1 MGISLSEFIY
11 NLHKENSFFDKK
23 NSFRVMYGFS
33 HNNFKD
39 MIFKTFL
46 KDGIISEPKE
56 NIICILGDFENFR
69 NSLFFTNTALYIEN
83 SLTGQKGI
91 KISYSSIKELKVQDV
106 LNIILKTGE
115 IYKLSNLWKAES
127 IAKFLSY
134 ACNCNMIEDKFE
146 EISAEKG
153 KPNIDTISK
162 SIYSNISISSANYG
176 TTKFNGSQGHGFAAE
191 RANHI
196 YDTLTGKKAMIL
208 GDDNALNG
216 ADRMVN
222 GQSIQ
227 AKYCQTGSGCIA
239 ECFENG
245 KFRYINADGTPMQI
259 EVPSDMYENAVSS
272 MKRRIENGE
281 VPNVTN
287 PEDAEKIVRKG
298 HFTYEQ
304 AKNIAKAG
312 TVESIA
318 FDSINGAIIATSA
331 FGMSSCLTFAVSVW
345 NGENFDTALKNATY
359 SGLKVG
365 GTAFV
370 TTVITS
376 QITRMG
382 AESLLVGGTE
392 SFVKI
397 LGPKATSTLANAFR
411 SGKNI
416 YGAAATRNVAKLL
429 RGNIITAGVSVAVLS
444 TVDIA
449 NIFRGRISGAQLF
462 KNITNTT
469 SAVAGGTAGWVGGS
483 AVGAK
488 LGATLGTF
496 TVPGLGT
503 VAGTA
508 IGGAIGG
515 IIGSFG
521 GGAVAGKTSNKV
533 LNNFIEDDV
542 NKMLKIIEKEFTKL
556 STDYLL
562 NRDEAENVIDNLKE
576 DLTGSTLK
584 DMFADDNKKE
594 FARDLI
600 LPHIEHTVGNRKK
613 IKLPTEKQICQE
625 LRIVLEEIADN
636 TNN

>member
-33 HNNFKD
+33 HNSFKD

-127 IAKFLSY
+127 IAKFLNY
-134 ACNCNMIEDKFE
+134 ACNCNTIEDKFE
-146 EISAEKG
+146 EITEEKV
-153 KPNIDTISK
+153 KPNINTASK
-162 SIYSNISISSANYG
+162 VIYGNVSNASTNYG
-176 TTKFNGSQGHGFAAE
+176 LDKFSTPRGHGFAAE

-196 YDTLTGKKAMIL
+196 YDTLTGKKAVIV
-208 GDDNALNG
+208 GDDNAANG

-222 GQSIQ
+222 GISIQ
-227 AKYCQTGSGCIA
+227 SKYCSSGSKCIQ
-239 ECFENG
+239 ECFRDG
-245 KFRYINADGTPMQI
+245 KFRYINPDGTPMQI
-259 EVPSDMYENAVSS
+259 EVPSDKYDSAVEA
-272 MKRRIENGE
+272 MKNRIRRGE

-287 PEDAEKIVRKG
+287 PEEAKNIVRKG

-318 FDSINGAIIATSA
+318 FDSVNGAIIATSA
-331 FGMSSCLTFAVSVW
+331 FGISSCLTFATSIW
-345 NGENFDTALKNATY
+345 NGEDFNAALKNATY

-365 GTAFV
+365 GTAF
-370 TTVITS
+370 ITAILAS
-376 QITRMG
+376 QLSRAG
-382 AESLLVGGTE
+382 LNSLLVGSSEAVVG
-392 SFVKI
+392 V
-397 LGPKATSTLANAFR
+397 LGSKASAVLVNAFR
-411 SGKNI
+411 GGSNI
-416 YGAAATRNVAKLL
+416 YGAAAMKSAAKLL
-429 RGNIITAGVSVAVLS
+429 RGNVITAGISVVILS
-444 TVDIA
+444 TVDVV
-449 NIFRGRISGAQLF
+449 NIFRGRISGKQLF
-462 KNITNTT
+462 KNIANTAST
-469 SAVAGGTAGWVGGS
+469 VAGGTAGWVGGATAGAALGS
-483 AVGAK
+483 VVPIVGTAVG
-488 LGATLGTF
+488 GFVG
-496 TVPGLGT
+496 GLL
-503 VAGTA
+503 
-508 IGGAIGG
+508 
-515 IIGSFG
+515 GSFG
-521 GGAVAGKTSNKV
+521 GGAVAGKVSNKV

-542 NKMLKIIEKEFTKL
+542 NEMLRIIEKEFSEL
-556 STDYLL
+556 SVDYLL
-562 NRDEAENVIDNLKE
+562 NKEEAESVIDNLKE

-584 DMFADDNKKE
+584 DMFADDDQEE

-600 LPHIEHTVGNRKK
+600 LPHIEYTVKNRKK
-613 IKLPTEKQICQE
+613 IKLPTEKQMCQE
-625 LRIVLEEIADN
+625 LRVVLEEIADS

>member
-127 IAKFLSY
+127 IAKFLNY
-134 ACNCNMIEDKFE
+134 ACNCNTIEDKFE
-146 EISAEKG
+146 EITEEKVR
-153 KPNIDTISK
+153 PSIDTASK
-162 SIYSNISISSANYG
+162 VIYGNVSNASTNYG
-176 TTKFNGSQGHGFAAE
+176 LDKFSTPRGHGFAAE

-196 YDTLTGKKAMIL
+196 YDTLTGKKAVIV
-208 GDDNALNG
+208 GDDNAANG

-222 GQSIQ
+222 GISIQ
-227 AKYCQTGSGCIA
+227 SKYCSSGSKCIQ
-239 ECFENG
+239 ECFHDG
-245 KFRYINADGTPMQI
+245 KFRYINPDGTPMQI
-259 EVPSDMYENAVSS
+259 EVPSDKYDSAVEA
-272 MKRRIENGE
+272 MKNRIRRGE

-287 PEDAEKIVRKG
+287 PEEAKNIVRKG

-318 FDSINGAIIATSA
+318 FDSVNGAIIATSA
-331 FGMSSCLTFAVSVW
+331 FGISSCLTFATSIW
-345 NGENFDTALKNATY
+345 NGEDFNAALKNATY

-365 GTAFV
+365 GTAF
-370 TTVITS
+370 ITAILAS
-376 QITRMG
+376 QLSRAG
-382 AESLLVGGTE
+382 LNSLLVGSSEAVVG
-392 SFVKI
+392 V
-397 LGPKATSTLANAFR
+397 LGSKASAVLVNAFR
-411 SGKNI
+411 GGSNI
-416 YGAAATRNVAKLL
+416 YGAAAMKSAAKLL
-429 RGNIITAGVSVAVLS
+429 RGNVITAGISVVILS
-444 TVDIA
+444 TVDVV
-449 NIFRGRISGAQLF
+449 NIFRGRISGKQLF
-462 KNITNTT
+462 KNIANTAST
-469 SAVAGGTAGWVGGS
+469 VAGGTAGWVGGATAGAALGS
-483 AVGAK
+483 VVPIVGTAVG
-488 LGATLGTF
+488 GFVG
-496 TVPGLGT
+496 GLL
-503 VAGTA
+503 
-508 IGGAIGG
+508 
-515 IIGSFG
+515 GSFG
-521 GGAVAGKTSNKV
+521 GGAVAGKVSNKV

-542 NKMLKIIEKEFTKL
+542 NEMLRIIEKEFSEL
-556 STDYLL
+556 SVDYLL
-562 NRDEAENVIDNLKE
+562 NKEEAESVIDNLKE

-584 DMFADDNKKE
+584 DMFADDDQEE

-600 LPHIEHTVGNRKK
+600 LPHIEYTVKNRKK
-613 IKLPTEKQICQE
+613 IKLPTEKQMCQE
-625 LRIVLEEIADN
+625 LRIVLEEIADS

>member
-33 HNNFKD
+33 HNSFKD

-69 NSLFFTNTALYIEN
+69 NSLFFTSTALYIEN

-127 IAKFLSY
+127 IAKFLNY
-134 ACNCNMIEDKFE
+134 ACNCNTIEDKFE
-146 EISAEKG
+146 EITEEKV
-153 KPNIDTISK
+153 KPNINTASK
-162 SIYSNISISSANYG
+162 VIYGNVSNASTNYG
-176 TTKFNGSQGHGFAAE
+176 LDKFSTPRGHGFAAE

-196 YDTLTGKKAMIL
+196 YDTLTGKKAVIV
-208 GDDNALNG
+208 GDDNAANG

-222 GQSIQ
+222 GISIQ
-227 AKYCQTGSGCIA
+227 SKYCSSGSKCIQ
-239 ECFENG
+239 ECFRDG
-245 KFRYINADGTPMQI
+245 KFRYINPDGTPMQI
-259 EVPSDMYENAVSS
+259 EVPSDKYDSAVEA
-272 MKRRIENGE
+272 MKNRIRRGE

-287 PEDAEKIVRKG
+287 PEEAKNIVRKG

-318 FDSINGAIIATSA
+318 FDSVNGAIIATSA
-331 FGMSSCLTFAVSVW
+331 FGISSCLTFATSIW
-345 NGENFDTALKNATY
+345 NGEDFNVALKNATY

-365 GTAFV
+365 GTAF
-370 TTVITS
+370 ITAILAS
-376 QITRMG
+376 QLSRAG
-382 AESLLVGGTE
+382 LNSLLVGSSEAVVG
-392 SFVKI
+392 V
-397 LGPKATSTLANAFR
+397 LGSKASAVLVNAFR
-411 SGKNI
+411 SGSNI
-416 YGAAATRNVAKLL
+416 YGAAAMKSAAKLL
-429 RGNIITAGVSVAVLS
+429 RGNVITAGISVVVLS
-444 TVDIA
+444 TVDVV
-449 NIFRGRISGAQLF
+449 NIFRGRISGKQLF
-462 KNITNTT
+462 KNIANTAST
-469 SAVAGGTAGWVGGS
+469 VAGGTAGWVGGATAGAALGS
-483 AVGAK
+483 VVPIVGTAVG
-488 LGATLGTF
+488 GFVG
-496 TVPGLGT
+496 GLL
-503 VAGTA
+503 
-508 IGGAIGG
+508 
-515 IIGSFG
+515 GSFG
-521 GGAVAGKTSNKV
+521 GGAVAGKVSNKV

-542 NKMLKIIEKEFTKL
+542 NEMLRIIEKEFSEL
-556 STDYLL
+556 SVDYLL
-562 NRDEAENVIDNLKE
+562 NKEEAESVIDNLKE

-584 DMFADDNKKE
+584 DMFADDDQEE

-600 LPHIEHTVGNRKK
+600 LPHIESIVKNRKK
-613 IKLPTEKQICQE
+613 IKLPTEKQMCQE
-625 LRIVLEEIADN
+625 LRVVLEEIADN

>member
-33 HNNFKD
+33 HNSFKD

-69 NSLFFTNTALYIEN
+69 NSLFFTSTALYIEN

-127 IAKFLSY
+127 IAKFLNY
-134 ACNCNMIEDKFE
+134 ACNCNTIEDKFE
-146 EISAEKG
+146 EITEEKV
-153 KPNIDTISK
+153 KPNINTASK
-162 SIYSNISISSANYG
+162 VIYGNVSNASTNYG
-176 TTKFNGSQGHGFAAE
+176 LDKFSTPRGHGFAAE

-196 YDTLTGKKAMIL
+196 YDTLTGKKAVIV
-208 GDDNALNG
+208 GDDNAANG

-222 GQSIQ
+222 GISIQ
-227 AKYCQTGSGCIA
+227 SKYCSSGSKCIQ
-239 ECFENG
+239 ECFRDG
-245 KFRYINADGTPMQI
+245 KFRYINPDGTPMQI
-259 EVPSDMYENAVSS
+259 EVPSDKYDSAVEA
-272 MKRRIENGE
+272 MKNRIRRGE

-287 PEDAEKIVRKG
+287 PEEAKNIVRKG

-318 FDSINGAIIATSA
+318 FDSVNGAIIATSA
-331 FGMSSCLTFAVSVW
+331 FGISSCLTFATSIW
-345 NGENFDTALKNATY
+345 NGEDFNAALKNATY

-365 GTAFV
+365 GTAF
-370 TTVITS
+370 ITAILAS
-376 QITRMG
+376 QLSRAG
-382 AESLLVGGTE
+382 LNSLLVGSSEAVVG
-392 SFVKI
+392 V
-397 LGPKATSTLANAFR
+397 LGSKASAVLVNAFR
-411 SGKNI
+411 GGSNI
-416 YGAAATRNVAKLL
+416 YGAAAMKSAAKLL
-429 RGNIITAGVSVAVLS
+429 RGNVITAGISVVVLS
-444 TVDIA
+444 TVDVV
-449 NIFRGRISGAQLF
+449 NIFRGRISGKQLF
-462 KNITNTT
+462 KNIANTAST
-469 SAVAGGTAGWVGGS
+469 VAGGTAGWVGGATAGAALGS
-483 AVGAK
+483 VVPIVG
-488 LGATLGTF
+488 T
-496 TVPGLGT
+496 TVGGFVGGLL
-503 VAGTA
+503 
-508 IGGAIGG
+508 
-515 IIGSFG
+515 GSFG
-521 GGAVAGKTSNKV
+521 GGAVAGKVSNKV

-542 NKMLKIIEKEFTKL
+542 NEMLRIIEKEFSEL
-556 STDYLL
+556 SVDYLL
-562 NRDEAENVIDNLKE
+562 NKEEAESVIDNLKE

-584 DMFADDNKKE
+584 DMFADDDQEE

-600 LPHIEHTVGNRKK
+600 LPHIESIVKNRKR
-613 IKLPTEKQICQE
+613 IKLPTEKQMCQE

>member
-33 HNNFKD
+33 HNSFKD

-69 NSLFFTNTALYIEN
+69 NSLFFTSTALYIEN

-127 IAKFLSY
+127 IAKFLNY
-134 ACNCNMIEDKFE
+134 ACNCNTIEDKFE
-146 EISAEKG
+146 EITEEKV
-153 KPNIDTISK
+153 KPNINTASK
-162 SIYSNISISSANYG
+162 VIYGNVSNASTNYG
-176 TTKFNGSQGHGFAAE
+176 LDKFSTPRGHGFAAE

-196 YDTLTGKKAMIL
+196 YDTLTGKKAVIV
-208 GDDNALNG
+208 GDDNAANG

-222 GQSIQ
+222 GISIQ
-227 AKYCQTGSGCIA
+227 SKYCSSGSKCIQ
-239 ECFENG
+239 ECFRDG
-245 KFRYINADGTPMQI
+245 KFRYINPDGTPMQI
-259 EVPSDMYENAVSS
+259 EVPSDKYDSAVEV
-272 MKRRIENGE
+272 MKNRIRRGE

-287 PEDAEKIVRKG
+287 PEEAKNIVRKG

-318 FDSINGAIIATSA
+318 FDSVNGAIIATSA
-331 FGMSSCLTFAVSVW
+331 FGISSCLTFATSIW
-345 NGENFDTALKNATY
+345 NGEDFNAALKNATY

-365 GTAFV
+365 GTAF
-370 TTVITS
+370 ITAILAS
-376 QITRMG
+376 QLSRAG
-382 AESLLVGGTE
+382 LNSLLVGSSEAVVG
-392 SFVKI
+392 V
-397 LGPKATSTLANAFR
+397 LGSKASAVLVNAFR
-411 SGKNI
+411 SGGNI
-416 YGAAATRNVAKLL
+416 YGAAAMKSAAKLL
-429 RGNIITAGVSVAVLS
+429 RGNVITAGISVVVLS
-444 TVDIA
+444 TVDVV
-449 NIFRGRISGAQLF
+449 NIFRGRISGKQLF
-462 KNITNTT
+462 KNIANTAST
-469 SAVAGGTAGWVGGS
+469 VAGGTAGWVGGATAGAALGS
-483 AVGAK
+483 VVPIVGTAVG
-488 LGATLGTF
+488 GFVG
-496 TVPGLGT
+496 GLL
-503 VAGTA
+503 
-508 IGGAIGG
+508 
-515 IIGSFG
+515 GSFG
-521 GGAVAGKTSNKV
+521 GGAVAGKVSNKV

-542 NKMLKIIEKEFTKL
+542 NEMLRIIEKEFSEL
-556 STDYLL
+556 SVDYLL
-562 NRDEAENVIDNLKE
+562 NKEEAESVIDDLKE

-584 DMFADDNKKE
+584 DMFADDDQEE

-600 LPHIEHTVGNRKK
+600 LPHIESIVKNRKK
-613 IKLPTEKQICQE
+613 IKLPTEKQMCQE
-625 LRIVLEEIADN
+625 LRIVLEEIADS

>member
-127 IAKFLSY
+127 IAKFLNY
-134 ACNCNMIEDKFE
+134 ACNCNTIEDKFE
-146 EISAEKG
+146 EITEEKV
-153 KPNIDTISK
+153 KPNINTASK
-162 SIYSNISISSANYG
+162 VIYGNVSNASTNYG
-176 TTKFNGSQGHGFAAE
+176 LDKFSTPRGHGFAAE

-196 YDTLTGKKAMIL
+196 YDTLTGKKAVIV
-208 GDDNALNG
+208 GDDNAANG

-222 GQSIQ
+222 GISIQ
-227 AKYCQTGSGCIA
+227 SKYCSSGSKCIQ
-239 ECFENG
+239 ECFRDG
-245 KFRYINADGTPMQI
+245 KFRYINPDGTPMQI
-259 EVPSDMYENAVSS
+259 EVPSDKYDSAVEA
-272 MKRRIENGE
+272 MKNRIRRGE

-287 PEDAEKIVRKG
+287 PEEAKNIVRKG

-318 FDSINGAIIATSA
+318 FDSVNGAIIATSA
-331 FGMSSCLTFAVSVW
+331 FGISSCLTFATSIW
-345 NGENFDTALKNATY
+345 NGEDFNAALKNATY

-365 GTAFV
+365 GTAF
-370 TTVITS
+370 ITAILAS
-376 QITRMG
+376 QLSRAG
-382 AESLLVGGTE
+382 LNSLLVGSSEAVVG
-392 SFVKI
+392 V
-397 LGPKATSTLANAFR
+397 LGSKASAVLVNAFR
-411 SGKNI
+411 GGSNI
-416 YGAAATRNVAKLL
+416 YGAAAMKSAAKLL
-429 RGNIITAGVSVAVLS
+429 RGNVITAGISVVVLS
-444 TVDIA
+444 TVDVV
-449 NIFRGRISGAQLF
+449 NIFRGRISGKQLF
-462 KNITNTT
+462 KNIANTAST
-469 SAVAGGTAGWVGGS
+469 VAGGTAGWVGGATAGAALGS
-483 AVGAK
+483 VVPIVGTAVG
-488 LGATLGTF
+488 GFVG
-496 TVPGLGT
+496 GLL
-503 VAGTA
+503 
-508 IGGAIGG
+508 
-515 IIGSFG
+515 GSFG
-521 GGAVAGKTSNKV
+521 GGAVAGKVSNKV

-542 NKMLKIIEKEFTKL
+542 NEMLRIIEKEFSEL
-556 STDYLL
+556 SVDYLL
-562 NRDEAENVIDNLKE
+562 NKEEAESVIDDLKE

-584 DMFADDNKKE
+584 DMFADDDQEE

-600 LPHIEHTVGNRKK
+600 LPHIESIVKNRKK
-613 IKLPTEKQICQE
+613 IKLPTEKQMCQE
-625 LRIVLEEIADN
+625 LRIVLEEIADS

>member
-33 HNNFKD
+33 HNSFKD

-69 NSLFFTNTALYIEN
+69 NSLFFTSTALYIEN

-127 IAKFLSY
+127 IAKFLNY
-134 ACNCNMIEDKFE
+134 ACNCNTIEDKFE
-146 EISAEKG
+146 EITEEKV
-153 KPNIDTISK
+153 KPNINTASK
-162 SIYSNISISSANYG
+162 VIYGNVSNASTNYG
-176 TTKFNGSQGHGFAAE
+176 LDKFSTPRGHGFAAE

-196 YDTLTGKKAMIL
+196 YDTLTGKKAVIV
-208 GDDNALNG
+208 GDDNAANG

-222 GQSIQ
+222 GISIQ
-227 AKYCQTGSGCIA
+227 SKYCSSGSKCIQ
-239 ECFENG
+239 ECFRDG
-245 KFRYINADGTPMQI
+245 KFRYINPDGTPMQI
-259 EVPSDMYENAVSS
+259 EVPSDKYDSAVEA
-272 MKRRIENGE
+272 MKNRIRRGE

-287 PEDAEKIVRKG
+287 PEEAKNIVRKG

-318 FDSINGAIIATSA
+318 FDSVNGAIIATSA
-331 FGMSSCLTFAVSVW
+331 FGISSCLTFATSIW
-345 NGENFDTALKNATY
+345 NGEDFNAALKNATY

-365 GTAFV
+365 GTAF
-370 TTVITS
+370 ITAILAS
-376 QITRMG
+376 QLSRAG
-382 AESLLVGGTE
+382 LNSLLVGSSEAVVG
-392 SFVKI
+392 V
-397 LGPKATSTLANAFR
+397 LGSKASAVLVNAFR
-411 SGKNI
+411 GGSNI
-416 YGAAATRNVAKLL
+416 YGAAAMKSAAKLL
-429 RGNIITAGVSVAVLS
+429 RGNVITAGISVVVLS
-444 TVDIA
+444 TVDVV
-449 NIFRGRISGAQLF
+449 NIFRGRISGKQLF
-462 KNITNTT
+462 KNIANTAST
-469 SAVAGGTAGWVGGS
+469 VAGGTAGWVGGATAGAALGS
-483 AVGAK
+483 VVPIVGTAVG
-488 LGATLGTF
+488 GFVG
-496 TVPGLGT
+496 GLL
-503 VAGTA
+503 
-508 IGGAIGG
+508 
-515 IIGSFG
+515 GSFG
-521 GGAVAGKTSNKV
+521 GGAVAGKVSNKV

-542 NKMLKIIEKEFTKL
+542 NEMLRIIEKEFSEL
-556 STDYLL
+556 SVDYLL
-562 NRDEAENVIDNLKE
+562 NKEEAESVIDNLKE

-584 DMFADDNKKE
+584 DMFADDDQEE

-600 LPHIEHTVGNRKK
+600 LPHIEYTVKNRKK
-613 IKLPTEKQICQE
+613 IKLPTEKQMCQE
-625 LRIVLEEIADN
+625 LRIVLEEIADS

>member
-33 HNNFKD
+33 HNSFKD

-127 IAKFLSY
+127 IAKFLNY
-134 ACNCNMIEDKFE
+134 ACNCNTIEDKFE
-146 EISAEKG
+146 EITEEKV
-153 KPNIDTISK
+153 KPNINTASK
-162 SIYSNISISSANYG
+162 VIYGNVSNASTNYG
-176 TTKFNGSQGHGFAAE
+176 LDKFSTPRGHGFAAE

-196 YDTLTGKKAMIL
+196 YDTLTGKKAVIV
-208 GDDNALNG
+208 GDDNAANG

-222 GQSIQ
+222 GISIQ
-227 AKYCQTGSGCIA
+227 SKYCSSGSKCIQ
-239 ECFENG
+239 ECFRDG
-245 KFRYINADGTPMQI
+245 KFRYINPDGTPMQI
-259 EVPSDMYENAVSS
+259 EVPSDKYDSAVEA
-272 MKRRIENGE
+272 MKNRIRRGE

-287 PEDAEKIVRKG
+287 PEEAKNIVRKG

-331 FGMSSCLTFAVSVW
+331 FGISSCLTFATSIW
-345 NGENFDTALKNATY
+345 NGEDFNAALKNATY

-365 GTAFV
+365 GTAF
-370 TTVITS
+370 ITAILAS
-376 QITRMG
+376 QLSRAG
-382 AESLLVGGTE
+382 LNSLLVGSSEAVVG
-392 SFVKI
+392 V
-397 LGPKATSTLANAFR
+397 LGSKASAVLVNAFR
-411 SGKNI
+411 GGSNI
-416 YGAAATRNVAKLL
+416 YGAAAMKSAAKLL
-429 RGNIITAGVSVAVLS
+429 RGNVITAGISVVVLS
-444 TVDIA
+444 TVDVV
-449 NIFRGRISGAQLF
+449 NIFRGRISGKQLF
-462 KNITNTT
+462 KNIANTAST
-469 SAVAGGTAGWVGGS
+469 VAGGTAGWVGGATAGAALGS
-483 AVGAK
+483 VVPIVGTAVG
-488 LGATLGTF
+488 GFVG
-496 TVPGLGT
+496 GLL
-503 VAGTA
+503 
-508 IGGAIGG
+508 
-515 IIGSFG
+515 GSFG
-521 GGAVAGKTSNKV
+521 GGAVAGKVSNKV

-542 NKMLKIIEKEFTKL
+542 NEMLRIIEKEFSEL
-556 STDYLL
+556 SVDYLL
-562 NRDEAENVIDNLKE
+562 NKEEAESVIDDLKE

-584 DMFADDNKKE
+584 DMFADDDQEE

-600 LPHIEHTVGNRKK
+600 LPHIESIVKNRKK
-613 IKLPTEKQICQE
+613 IKLPTEKQMCQE
-625 LRIVLEEIADN
+625 LRIVLEEIADS

>member
-33 HNNFKD
+33 HNSFKD

-69 NSLFFTNTALYIEN
+69 NSLFFTSTALYIEN

-127 IAKFLSY
+127 IAKFLNY
-134 ACNCNMIEDKFE
+134 ACNCNTIEDKFE
-146 EISAEKG
+146 EITEEKV
-153 KPNIDTISK
+153 KPNINTASK
-162 SIYSNISISSANYG
+162 VIYGNVSNASTNYG
-176 TTKFNGSQGHGFAAE
+176 LDKFSTPRGHGFAAE

-196 YDTLTGKKAMIL
+196 YDTLTGKKAVIV
-208 GDDNALNG
+208 GDDNAANG

-222 GQSIQ
+222 GISIQ
-227 AKYCQTGSGCIA
+227 SKYCSSGSKCIQ
-239 ECFENG
+239 ECFRDG
-245 KFRYINADGTPMQI
+245 KFRYINPDGTPMQI
-259 EVPSDMYENAVSS
+259 EVPSDKYDSAVEA
-272 MKRRIENGE
+272 MKNRIRRGE

-287 PEDAEKIVRKG
+287 PEEAKNIVRKG

-318 FDSINGAIIATSA
+318 FDSVNGAIIATSA
-331 FGMSSCLTFAVSVW
+331 FGISSCLTFATSIW
-345 NGENFDTALKNATY
+345 NGEDFNVALKNATY

-365 GTAFV
+365 GTAF
-370 TTVITS
+370 ITAILAS
-376 QITRMG
+376 QLSRAG
-382 AESLLVGGTE
+382 LNSLLVGSSEAVVG
-392 SFVKI
+392 V
-397 LGPKATSTLANAFR
+397 LGSKASAVLVNAFR
-411 SGKNI
+411 GGSNI
-416 YGAAATRNVAKLL
+416 YGAAAMKSAAKLL
-429 RGNIITAGVSVAVLS
+429 RGNVITAGISVVVLS
-444 TVDIA
+444 TVDVV
-449 NIFRGRISGAQLF
+449 NIFRGRISGKQLF
-462 KNITNTT
+462 KNIANTAST
-469 SAVAGGTAGWVGGS
+469 VAGGTAGWVGGATAGAALGS
-483 AVGAK
+483 VVPIVGTAVG
-488 LGATLGTF
+488 GFVG
-496 TVPGLGT
+496 GLL
-503 VAGTA
+503 
-508 IGGAIGG
+508 
-515 IIGSFG
+515 GSFG
-521 GGAVAGKTSNKV
+521 GGAVAGKVSNKV

-542 NKMLKIIEKEFTKL
+542 NEMLRIIEKEFSEL
-556 STDYLL
+556 SVDYLL
-562 NRDEAENVIDNLKE
+562 NKEEAESVIDNLKE

-584 DMFADDNKKE
+584 DMFADDDQEE

-600 LPHIEHTVGNRKK
+600 LPHIESIVKNRKK
-613 IKLPTEKQICQE
+613 IKLPTEKQMCQE
-625 LRIVLEEIADN
+625 LRIVLEEIADS